1 MATKVNFILPA
12 EIVGEAT
19 SGLLLGEFNN
29 WNYEEGV
36 SLKKQKDGSLKT
48 TLSLEEGKSYQ
59 YRYLLNDGRWVNDDS
74 ATNYVHVSG
83 YHVENCIVHVPAKEA
98 APKKKSTKAKTESA
112 EVVEEKPTPVKVAK
126 AAKAEKVEK
135 AEKPAKAVPAPKEK
149 AAAPAKTK
157 KATKK

>member
-48 TLSLEEGKSYQ
+48 TISLEEGKSYQ
-59 YRYLLNDGRWVNDDS
+59 YRYLLNDGRWVNDNS

-98 APKKKSTKAKTESA
+98 APKKKATKAKAEA
-112 EVVEEKPTPVKVAK
+112 VEVVEEKPAPVKVAK
-126 AAKAEKVEK
+126 VAKADK
-135 AEKPAKAVPAPKEK
+135 AEKPAKAVSAPKEK